1 MRSLAEEWG
10 IDELTI
16 IREHKEILIFVE
28 QRLSN
33 PKAKITKKLK
43 IRPSLRAVSLQMR
56 KKKDV
61 PPFQRFS
68 LTVLLMAIQGWHMV
82 AESLSQ
88 GVLW

>member
-1 MRSLAEEWG
+1 MRSLAEDWG
-10 IDELTI
+10 IDELTV

-68 LTVLLMAIQGWHMV
+68 LSILFVALQGAHFM
-82 AESLSQ
+82 S